1 MILIEVMRAAT
12 IKVAVA
18 TEMAVAMMGKRW
30 TRRIGRL

>member
-12 IKVAVA
+12 IKVA
-18 TEMAVAMMGKRW
+18 TEMAVAMMVKRW